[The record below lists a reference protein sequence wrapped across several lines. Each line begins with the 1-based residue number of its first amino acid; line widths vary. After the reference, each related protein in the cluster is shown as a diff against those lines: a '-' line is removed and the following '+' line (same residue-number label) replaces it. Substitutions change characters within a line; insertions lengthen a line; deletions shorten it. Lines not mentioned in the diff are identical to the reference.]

1 MTKVKI
7 NYATGGYYFTD
18 TYGKVKVLGCKP
30 VNVIRVQQEDGTILD
45 LTCIYASCNALNVS
59 KVDIVNEDEG
69 GSGSDSSTPSGSGSD
84 SSGSGADAGGSG
96 ADAGSNA
103 DT

>member
-7 NYATGGYYFTD
+7 KYATGGYYFTD

-30 VNVIRVQQEDGTILD
+30 VNVIRVQQEDGTILE
-45 LTCIYASCNALNVS
+45 LTCIYAIGDSLNVS
-59 KVDIVNEDEG
+59 KAEIIEEDEG
-69 GSGSDSSTPSGSGSD
+69 GSGSDSSGSSGSGSD
-84 SSGSGADAGGSG
+84 SSGSGSDASGSG

>member
-45 LTCIYASCNALNVS
+45 LTCVYASCNALNVS

-69 GSGSDSSTPSGSGSD
+69 GSDSDSSVSDSSTPSGS
-84 SSGSGADAGGSG
+84 
-96 ADAGSNA
+96 NA

>member
-7 NYATGGYYFTD
+7 KYATGEYYFTD
-18 TYGKVKVLGCKP
+18 TYGKVKVLSNRP
-30 VNVIRVQQEDGTILD
+30 VNIIRVQQEDGTILD
-45 LTCIYASCNALNVS
+45 LTCIYTSANAINVS

-69 GSGSDSSTPSGSGSD
+69 GSGSDSSGSSGSGSD
-84 SSGSGADAGGSG
+84 ASGSGADS
-96 ADAGSNA
+96 GSNA